1 MVVAVRIRS
10 LLAACLLTVAAG
22 CERLGIPDPEK
33 QAAQKE
39 ADGRAVGAGC
49 RHSGRPIEDCYKLNP
64 KAPKAAVFA
73 GWKDMNDYMAENKIQ
88 TAAKDQGQT
97 AEKPERASEEH
108 STSKSDAPDEKPDG
122 GHKAATN

>member
-1 MVVAVRIRS
+1 MVAAVRIHS
-10 LLAACLLTVAAG
+10 LLAACLLTVVAG

-64 KAPKAAVFA
+64 KALKAAVFA
-73 GWKDMNDYMAENKIQ
+73 GWKDMNDYMIENKIQ
-88 TAAKDQGQT
+88 TAAADQRQT
-97 AEKPERASEEH
+97 AEEPEQASGDK
-108 STSKSDAPDEKPDG
+108 STGKHDAPGEKPDRE
-122 GHKAATN
+122 HKAASH

>member
-1 MVVAVRIRS
+1 VVAAARIRS

-22 CERLGIPDPEK
+22 CERLGMPDPEK

-88 TAAKDQGQT
+88 TAAVDQDQT
-97 AEKPERASEEH
+97 TEEPEQASGDQ
-108 STSKSDAPDEKPDG
+108 STSKHDAPGEKPDG
-122 GHKAATN
+122 EHKAAGN

>member
-1 MVVAVRIRS
+1 MVAAVRIRS
-10 LLAACLLTVAAG
+10 LLAACLLTVVAG

-33 QAAQKE
+33 QSAQKE

-64 KAPKAAVFA
+64 KALKAAVFA

-88 TAAKDQGQT
+88 TASVDVEKPSDERTQT
-97 AEKPERASEEH
+97 AAGDSKDKQEPEH
-108 STSKSDAPDEKPDG
+108 
-122 GHKAATN
+122 

>member
-1 MVVAVRIRS
+1 MVAAARIRS

-22 CERLGIPDPEK
+22 CERLGMPDPEK

-64 KAPKAAVFA
+64 KVPKAAVFA

-88 TAAKDQGQT
+88 TAAVDQDQM
-97 AEKPERASEEH
+97 AEEPERASGDK
-108 STSKSDAPDEKPDG
+108 STSKHDAHGEKPDG
-122 GHKAATN
+122 GHKAAGN